1 MVSDGVAR
9 HRTVSATCAVSVL
22 LQDSILVTATPRGA
36 MEVFFKPRI
45 IEIFD
50 EVAGSVTAYPWLS
63 YGLKTAA
70 FRGRLVDARYP

>member
-1 MVSDGVAR
+1 
-9 HRTVSATCAVSVL
+9 
-22 LQDSILVTATPRGA
+22 